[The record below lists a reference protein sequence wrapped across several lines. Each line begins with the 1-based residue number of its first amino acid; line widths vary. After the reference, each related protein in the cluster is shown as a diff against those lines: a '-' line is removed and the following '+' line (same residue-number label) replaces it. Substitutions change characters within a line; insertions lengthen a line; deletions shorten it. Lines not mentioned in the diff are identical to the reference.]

1 MISTSTWGIFDMY
14 HLFFFNTKNKPKVNC
29 AFEDFKELFKIKA
42 KKNLR
47 AFLYRKPSSCLNCN
61 AYNYILTY
69 IHQKIIDFCQT
80 IDPDSTYLYFISL
93 NTLCSDPY
101 QAISALQFLHDR
113 HFHIFLIEY
122 GLNQELTTVDI
133 KNIKKEFTP
142 RPSKII
148 HSEFLIRYLLSL
160 HTVKNITFSKLEQT
174 SGISENTLKYHSNKK
189 SKTVDLA
196 KPMVKATASKG
207 KLSAQEQKMIKAMR
221 HYNQLNEE
229 TADLWLPY
237 IDEL

>member
-1 MISTSTWGIFDMY
+1 M
-14 HLFFFNTKNKPKVNC
+14 
-29 AFEDFKELFKIKA
+29 
-42 KKNLR
+42 
-47 AFLYRKPSSCLNCN
+47 
-61 AYNYILTY
+61 
-69 IHQKIIDFCQT
+69 
-80 IDPDSTYLYFISL
+80 
-93 NTLCSDPY
+93 
-101 QAISALQFLHDR
+101 
-113 HFHIFLIEY
+113 
-122 GLNQELTTVDI
+122 
-133 KNIKKEFTP
+133 
-142 RPSKII
+142 
-148 HSEFLIRYLLSL
+148 

-221 HYNQLNEE
+221 RYNQLNEE